1 MMVARDSGEREL
13 QNDCLMDMEF
23 SFGVMKIFWTQ
34 IEAVV
39 AQHYECTK
47 CH

>member
-1 MMVARDSGEREL
+1 MVVRGWGKGR
-13 QNDCLMDMEF
+13 LMSDYLMGVGF
-23 SFGVMKIFWTQ
+23 PFGVMKIFWNL
-34 IEAVV
+34 IEVVV